1 MSFIHKKFAQ
11 VLTKYH
17 YNFHPGDIIV
27 GTIFSRE
34 KAGYLVD
41 IGNHTAGYLPAE
53 EISLTDKQKYTEKLI
68 IHDTQEFFILAHNLE
83 SKQLVL
89 SIRRLAYIRSW
100 ERLKQ
105 IKHEDI
111 TIQAYIKGINRG
123 GVLVEIENIQGFIP
137 NSHLLCHESK
147 QNLLYKYRSC
157 KLLVAN
163 EQNNKLICSIRCATI
178 AQVMGKIKIGSTID
192 ATVIEVKDFGIFFN
206 IYNIPALLHKSELK
220 NQETEHME
228 CKFQKNTI
236 WTIRIIHLD
245 SKQGRISVSLAN

>member
-11 VLTKYH
+11 VLNKYQ

-27 GTIFSRE
+27 GTIFSKE
-34 KAGYLVD
+34 KTGYLVD
-41 IGNHTAGYLPAE
+41 IGNNTAGYLPEE
-53 EISLTDKQKYTEKLI
+53 EISLTNKQRYIENLI
-68 IHDTQEFFILAHNLE
+68 LHDTQEFFILAYNFE

-89 SIRRLAYIRSW
+89 SIRRLAYMRSW

-105 IKHEDI
+105 IKSEDI
-111 TIQAYIKGINRG
+111 AIQAYIKGINRG
-123 GVLVEIENIQGFIP
+123 GALVEIENIQGFIP
-137 NSHLLCHESK
+137 NSHLLCNESK
-147 QNLLYKYRSC
+147 KDLLYKYRSC

-178 AQVMGKIKIGSTID
+178 AQIMHTIKIGTTID
-192 ATVIEVKDFGIFFN
+192 ARVIEVTEFGVFFN

-220 NQETEHME
+220 DKELEDLEYIFEKQSQW
-228 CKFQKNTI
+228 KIQ
-236 WTIRIIHLD
+236 IIHLD